1 MKILRKVKLA
11 TIFSTSSFVVILF
24 AGIISTSLSNN
35 VYGKSSSYQRNNSAL
50 INRIS
55 GFVFDEKRNPIAEI
69 YVELQDELYRSVNR
83 IKTDG
88 SGRYVF
94 AGMSEGNYY
103 VHVIPTQGDFEE
115 QIVRVEVVNLGPQG
129 GSFGRSDDVTLDVYL
144 RTKKKDSDILN
155 EPGVVFAQ
163 DIPRNAQSLYEKSL
177 SLFNQKNDTDGIKS
191 LQEAIAIFPTY
202 YLALNR
208 LGYAYFEQKKFD
220 LASEYFAKAADINP
234 KSEPTI
240 YLLSYSVFL
249 TKRYDAAITML
260 QGALDLQHST
270 LRIHLL
276 LGNSFRAI
284 KKYED
289 AEKEFKKAQSLDT
302 TKTAEP
308 NWELALLYGNNLK
321 RFKEAADQLE
331 LFLKLQPNAKNK
343 DNVKKLIKQFREK
356 EKAG

>member
-1 MKILRKVKLA
+1 MKVPRKVRLA
-11 TIFSTSSFVVILF
+11 KIPFNFVSIVF
-24 AGIISTSLSNN
+24 AGLISIALYGN
-35 VYGKSSSYQRNNSAL
+35 VYCKTPNYQKINSAL
-50 INRIS
+50 VNRIS
-55 GFVFDEKRNPIAEI
+55 GFVFDEKRNPISEI
-69 YVELQDELYRSVNR
+69 YVELQDELYRSINR
-83 IKTDG
+83 VKTDG

-94 AGMSEGNYY
+94 AGMNDGNYY
-103 VHVIPTQGDFEE
+103 IHVIPTQGDFEE
-115 QIVRVEVVNLGPQG
+115 QIVRVEVVNLGPQNG
-129 GSFGRSDDVTLDVYL
+129 AFGRSDDVTLDVYL

-163 DIPRNAQSLYEKSL
+163 DIPKTALSLYEKSV
-177 SLFNQKNDTDGIKS
+177 SLFNQKNDADAIKS
-191 LQEAIAIFPTY
+191 LQEAIDIFPTY

-260 QGALDLQHST
+260 QGAIDLQHST

-284 KKYED
+284 KKYEE
-289 AEKEFKKAQSLDT
+289 AEKEFKKAQSLDIA
-302 TKTAEP
+302 KTAEP

-321 RFKEAADQLE
+321 KFKEAADQLE
-331 LFLKLQPNAKNK
+331 LFLRLQPNAKNK
-343 DNVKKLIKQFREK
+343 ENIKKLIKQFREK
-356 EKAG
+356 AG